1 MAAFV
6 GKLKPIHEKKPT
18 LLLREQLQAR
28 EIPWIAKKVAESPSM
43 RVLLDGR
50 RLTRARQRG
59 GLDAAWRLLV
69 PQLLQQAPDQTQF
82 GLLTTTAYPWR
93 TGMLPQLAAKGAQ
106 IHHHWASA
114 SVMATLGRMGL
125 RTEWL
130 GPGKADLL
138 HLSHPRWFLPTRARV
153 VVSVQSLLHRDHPQ
167 LYRPK
172 QVQRLE
178 EGLRGMTE
186 SACLWICASEGTRED
201 LIRLYQVPRGRTV
214 VVPPGT
220 TPGFAEAAQDRKGIE
235 SVRAHYKLSD
245 RPYFLFLGAIEARK
259 NLKNLVDAYELAV
272 EQGLEAD
279 LVLAGPHGFQGR
291 RIRDACARR
300 QRLQGRL
307 HLPGYIPAAH
317 LPALMAGARGFVH
330 PARHEGTGMTVLEA
344 MAAGTPVLCSNRGA
358 LPEVTAGAALL
369 FEPNDP
375 ASIARTLL
383 QNEGDAELRARMR
396 EQGLAHA
403 DTFTWERSA
412 QQTLEA
418 YELAM
423 RLPA

>member
-1 MAAFV
+1 
-6 GKLKPIHEKKPT
+6 
-18 LLLREQLQAR
+18 
-28 EIPWIAKKVAESPSM
+28 M

-69 PQLLQQAPDQTQF
+69 PSLLRQAPQDLDF
-82 GLLTTTAYPWR
+82 GLLTTSAYPWR
-93 TGMLPQLAAKGAQ
+93 TGMLPRLAASGAS

-114 SVMATLGRMGL
+114 SVLATLGRLGL

-138 HLSHPRWFLPTRARV
+138 HLSHPRWFLPTRARL

-172 QVQRLE
+172 QVERLE
-178 EGLRGMTE
+178 EGLQGMAE
-186 SACLWICASEGTRED
+186 RACLWICASEGTRDD
-201 LIRLYQVPRGRTV
+201 LVRLYHVPRGRTV

-220 TPGFAEAAQDRKGIE
+220 TPGFAQAAGQQGEIAR
-235 SVRAHYKLSD
+235 VRARMGLEE
-245 RPYFLFLGAIEARK
+245 RPYFLFLGAIEPRK
-259 NLKNLVDAYELAV
+259 NLKNLVDAFELAV
-272 EQGLEAD
+272 SQGLKAD
-279 LVLAGPHGFQGR
+279 LVLAGPHGWQSR
-291 RIRDACARR
+291 RIREACARR
-300 QRLQGRL
+300 TRLQDRL
-307 HLPGYIPAAH
+307 HLPGFVRADD
-317 LPALMAGARGFVH
+317 LPALMAGACGFVH
-330 PARHEGTGMTVLEA
+330 PARHEGTGMTALEA

-375 ASIARTLL
+375 ASIARTLE
-383 QNEGDAELRARMR
+383 QSEGDAELRARMR
-396 EQGLAHA
+396 EKGLARSA
-403 DTFTWERSA
+403 DFTWERSA
-412 QQTLEA
+412 QQTLAA

-423 RLPA
+423 QLPA

>member
-1 MAAFV
+1 
-6 GKLKPIHEKKPT
+6 
-18 LLLREQLQAR
+18 
-28 EIPWIAKKVAESPSM
+28 M

-69 PQLLQQAPDQTQF
+69 PALLRQAPNEVDF
-82 GLLTTTAYPWR
+82 GLLTTSAYPWR
-93 TGMLPQLAAKGAQ
+93 TGMLPGIASAGAS

-114 SVMATLGRMGL
+114 SALATLGRLGL

-138 HLSHPRWFLPTRARV
+138 HLSHPRWFLPTRARL

-172 QVQRLE
+172 QVERLE
-178 EGLRGMTE
+178 KGLLGMTE

-201 LIRLYQVPRGRTV
+201 LIRLYHVPRGRTV

-220 TPGFAEAAQDRKGIE
+220 TPGFSEAAQDPAGIAQ
-235 SVRAHYKLSD
+235 VRARMGLEQ
-245 RPYFLFLGAIEARK
+245 RPYFLFLGAIEPRK
-259 NLKNLVDAYELAV
+259 NLKNLVDAFELAV
-272 EQGLEAD
+272 SRGLKAD
-279 LVLAGPHGFQGR
+279 LVLAGPYGWQSQ
-291 RIRDACARR
+291 RIREACARR
-300 QRLQGRL
+300 TRLQGRL
-307 HLPGYIPAAH
+307 HLPGYVATDD
-317 LPALMAGARGFVH
+317 LPTLMAGACGFVH
-330 PARHEGTGMTVLEA
+330 PARHEGTGMTAMEA

-375 ASIARTLL
+375 ASIARTL
-383 QNEGDAELRARMR
+383 QQTEGDHNLRARMR
-396 EQGLAHA
+396 EQGLARSA
-403 DTFTWERSA
+403 DFTWEQSA
-412 QQTLEA
+412 AQTLEA
-418 YELAM
+418 YRFAM
-423 RLPA
+423 RLPT

>member
-1 MAAFV
+1 
-6 GKLKPIHEKKPT
+6 
-18 LLLREQLQAR
+18 
-28 EIPWIAKKVAESPSM
+28 M

-59 GLDAAWRLLV
+59 GLDAAWRMLV
-69 PQLLQQAPDQTQF
+69 PQLLRQAPTDSQF
-82 GLLTTTAYPWR
+82 GLLTTSAYPWR
-93 TGMLPQLAAKGAQ
+93 TGMLPQLVAAGAS

-114 SVMATLGRMGL
+114 SVMAILGRMGL

-178 EGLRGMTE
+178 EGLQGMTE

-201 LIRLYQVPRGRTV
+201 LIRLYHVPRGRTV

-220 TPGFAEAAQDRKGIE
+220 TPGFAEAAANRPAIDA
-235 SVRAHYKLSD
+235 VRARFGLQE

-259 NLKNLVDAYELAV
+259 NLKNLVDAFELAV
-272 EQGLEAD
+272 ELGLESD

-291 RIRDACARR
+291 RIREACSQRV
-300 QRLQGRL
+300 RLQRRL
-307 HLPGYIPAAH
+307 HLPGYIDGSE

-330 PARHEGTGMTVLEA
+330 PARHEGTGMTALEA

-383 QNEGDAELRARMR
+383 QNESDPELRARMR
-396 EQGLAHA
+396 EQGLAHSA
-403 DTFTWERSA
+403 AFTWERSA
-412 QQTLEA
+412 KQTLEA

>member
-1 MAAFV
+1 
-6 GKLKPIHEKKPT
+6 
-18 LLLREQLQAR
+18 
-28 EIPWIAKKVAESPSM
+28 M

-69 PQLLQQAPDQTQF
+69 PQLLRQAPADSQF
-82 GLLTTTAYPWR
+82 GLLTTSAYPWR
-93 TGMLPQLAAKGAQ
+93 TGMLPQLAAAGAN

-178 EGLRGMTE
+178 EGLQGMAE

-201 LIRLYQVPRGRTV
+201 LIRLYHVPRGRTV

-220 TPGFAEAAQDRKGIE
+220 TPGFAEAAGNRPAIDA
-235 SVRAHYKLSD
+235 VRARFGLQE

-259 NLKNLVDAYELAV
+259 NLRNLVDAFELAI
-272 EQGLEAD
+272 EQGLESD

-291 RIRDACARR
+291 AIREACSQRTRI
-300 QRLQGRL
+300 QGRL
-307 HLPGYIPAAH
+307 HLPGYVDAAE

-330 PARHEGTGMTVLEA
+330 PARHEGTGMTALEA

-383 QNEGDAELRARMR
+383 QNESDPELRARMR
-396 EQGLAHA
+396 EQGLIHSAA
-403 DTFTWERSA
+403 FTWERSA
-412 QQTLEA
+412 EQTLEA
-418 YELAM
+418 YALAM

>member
-1 MAAFV
+1 M
-6 GKLKPIHEKKPT
+6 
-18 LLLREQLQAR
+18 LRILSLR
-28 EIPWIAKKVAESPSM
+28 PWKWQNLASM

-69 PQLLQQAPDQTQF
+69 PTLLGQAPQGFEF
-82 GLLTTTAYPWR
+82 GLLTTSAYPWR
-93 TGMLPQLAAKGAQ
+93 TGMLPGLAAQGAS

-114 SVMATLGRMGL
+114 SVIATLGRLGV

-172 QVQRLE
+172 QVERLE
-178 EGLRGMTE
+178 QGLQGMVE

-201 LIRLYQVPRGRTV
+201 LVRLYHVPRGRTV
-214 VVPPGT
+214 VIPPGT
-220 TPGFAEAAQDRKGIE
+220 TPGFAQAGQDPSAVQR
-235 SVRAHYKLSD
+235 VRTRFGLNQ
-245 RPYFLFLGAIEARK
+245 RPYFLFLGAIEPRK
-259 NLKNLVDAYELAV
+259 NIKNLVDAFELALD
-272 EQGLEAD
+272 QGLEAD
-279 LVLAGPHGFQGR
+279 LVLAGPHGWQSR
-291 RIRDACARR
+291 RIREACARR
-300 QRLQGRL
+300 TRLQGRL
-307 HLPGYIPAAH
+307 HLPGYIAAAD
-317 LPALMAGARGFVH
+317 LPPLVAGASGFVH
-330 PARHEGTGMTVLEA
+330 PARHEGTGMTAMEA
-344 MAAGTPVLCSNRGA
+344 MAAGTPVLCSHRGA

-383 QNEGDAELRARMR
+383 QTEGDAELRERMR
-396 EQGLAHA
+396 QQGLARSA
-403 DTFTWERSA
+403 ELTWERSA
-412 QQTLEA
+412 LQTLEA
-418 YELAM
+418 YQLAM